1 MQRRNNIR
9 YTRNGR
15 ILPPLPPSAVE
26 LAGKPKKTTKGMVE
40 RWEETKHS
48 DEVRNQRK
56 QWRKVDGFMHLR
68 M

>member
-1 MQRRNNIR
+1 ML
-9 YTRNGR
+9 TEF
-15 ILPPLPPSAVE
+15 PSEEKEERHYFPVVVAGN

-40 RWEETKHS
+40 RWNENKHS